1 MVTGGT
7 DEVCRPVATGFK
19 SSSLQCLNL
28 TRERERERER
38 GAPERLVVVFR
49 QLQAR
54 VVETYY
60 CIRFNVALRPQR
72 LFGEGR
78 GGEPRT
84 SNLTFTQFLSSD
96 ISVSV

>member
-38 GAPERLVVVFR
+38 CTRASSCCVPPVTSQSSGDVLLHSF
-49 QLQAR
+49 QCCFTST
-54 VVETYY
+54 ET
-60 CIRFNVALRPQR
+60 VWG
-72 LFGEGR
+72 GEGR
-78 GGEPRT
+78 G
-84 SNLTFTQFLSSD
+84 TQDVQLDFHTVPELRH
-96 ISVSV
+96 